1 MQVMVDVSKFTT
13 EDIMGGCRQ
22 RPLPALRWFIGD
34 ELYKRG
40 YSSCVAAREINID
53 HATLLH
59 GRKQIRKMKADKKG
73 WAIELEIYNEFRKR
87 IFYMQLDKNKYN
99 PDIHDKF
106 RGLSVKQPYADL
118 LTKATYRDEDGN
130 YYADKTI
137 EVRTRNTNYRGDIL
151 ICSSKNPVIEGRESG
166 VTCGFV
172 ELYETKRVEDLTE
185 QEWVETCIPFNQRPR
200 KGWAWFVR
208 NPRRVVEMPV
218 KGQLGFYDI
227 VVPKGDIT
235 EYPRAMAIGPDG
247 WKIIKKNCG
256 NVGKIE
262 LQ

>member
-1 MQVMVDVSKFTT
+1 MQVMVDVSNYTAQ
-13 EDIMGGCRQ
+13 DILSNCRQ
-22 RPLPALRWFIGD
+22 RPLPALRWFVGD

-40 YSSCVAAREINID
+40 YSSNIVSRELNIN

-59 GRKQIRKMKADKKG
+59 GRKQIKNMANNKN
-73 WAIELEIYNEFRKR
+73 WACEYDIYKDFKNR
-87 IFYMQLDKNKYN
+87 IFYMQIDRQFYN

-151 ICSSKNPVIEGRESG
+151 ICSSKNPVIQGRESG

-208 NPRRVVEMPV
+208 NPRRVVEMPF

-227 VVPKGDIT
+227 VVPKGDLT
-235 EYPRAMAIGPDG
+235 EYPRSMAIGPDG
-247 WKIIKKNCG
+247 WKIIKKKCG

-262 LQ
+262 LK